1 MKIFKGLS
9 ITAAENFPSSIYFKK
24 RDFFALAIIPLIVT
38 INLIS
43 LTLFEDKI
51 TLGLI
56 DTIGR
61 GVLFIAVCFI
71 YKTML
76 IKHWIQFKKS
86 RLSSWL
92 LVIVGAVVLQ
102 VVITLTRSFLPTNSI
117 SNNKNEDAL
126 VINLAIFI
134 ISFGP
139 VFTALLEDI
148 VFRYTLLHKLFI
160 PNLSIRILVITL
172 NSILFGLIHYY
183 NFDGNVIST
192 ISFMTAGLF
201 LNLVYI
207 WTRNIWHV
215 LLIHAL
221 NNFVLSILAVI
232 ILWIFQ

>member
-1 MKIFKGLS
+1 MKIFKGLR
-9 ITAAENFPSSIYFKK
+9 ITAAEDFPNRVYFEK
-24 RDFFALAIIPLIVT
+24 RDFFALAIIPLIVI
-38 INLIS
+38 INFIG
-43 LTLFEDKI
+43 LTLFEDKT

-56 DTIGR
+56 DTISR
-61 GVLFIAVCFI
+61 GVLFLIVCFI

-76 IKHWIQFKKS
+76 INHWIHFKKS

-92 LVIVGAVVLQ
+92 LVIVGAIALHVI
-102 VVITLTRSFLPTNSI
+102 ITLTRSFLPTNHTSI
-117 SNNKNEDAL
+117 NNQDVL

-139 VFTALLEDI
+139 VFTALIEDI
-148 VFRYTLLHKLFI
+148 VFRYTLLQKLFI
-160 PNLSIRILVITL
+160 PNLSIRILVITF
-172 NSILFGLIHYY
+172 NSVLFGLIHYY

-192 ISFMTAGLF
+192 ISFMSAGLF
-201 LNLVYI
+201 LNIVYI

-215 LLIHAL
+215 LLIHAI